1 MHFQDAYELVRVFGP
16 RATARTLSKATGISA
31 RTLVRLATESGITL
45 RTTIEPIAGIEH
57 LPGLPNFTES
67 RAWRGGTTHHIDLS
81 KAGDSPGY
89 LSLLIHQSGVKGHDD
104 EDDNDD

>member
-1 MHFQDAYELVRVFGP
+1 MHFQDAYELVKVFGP

-31 RTLVRLATESGITL
+31 RTLVRLAAESGITL
-45 RTTIEPIAGIEH
+45 RNTIEPISGIEH

-67 RAWRGGTTHHIDLS
+67 RAWRGGTVHRIDLS

-89 LSLLIHQSGVKGHDD
+89 RSLLIHQSGVQGHDD

>member
-31 RTLVRLATESGITL
+31 RTLARLATESGITL
-45 RTTIEPIAGIEH
+45 RTSIEPITGIEH
-57 LPGLPNFTES
+57 LPGLPNFTDS
-67 RAWRGGTTHHIDLS
+67 HAWRGGTVHRIDLS

-89 LSLLIHQSGVKGHDD
+89 RSLLIHQSGVQGQDD